1 MKTIIIDGNNLIHK
15 IEKFKSIFAKDKFNA
30 QAALS
35 EAIKTRIPRTSKV
48 IIVYDGHSDKKISGS
63 IYSGIKT
70 ADEVIRQ
77 YIEENY
83 NRLAL
88 LVVSSDKGIT
98 NLAELCGCEVKR
110 SEDFWKEIDKEVKTL
125 TKVPNNANINHLLED
140 GSEKPDR
147 ISKKDIN
154 EFKKYFT

>member
-15 IEKFKSIFAKDKFNA
+15 IEKFKKIFDKDKYNA
-30 QAALS
+30 QSALS
-35 EAIKTRIPRTSKV
+35 EAIKIRIARSMKV
-48 IIVYDGHSDKKISGS
+48 IMVFDGHSDRKISGT
-63 IYSGIKT
+63 IYSGVKT

-83 NRLAL
+83 NRIPI

-98 NLAELCGCEVKR
+98 NLAKLCGCEIKK
-110 SEDFWKEIDKEVKTL
+110 SEVFWNEIDKEVKTL
-125 TKVPNNANINHLLED
+125 KTSSEKNINQLYDD
-140 GSEKPDR
+140 GKEKPER
-147 ISKKDIN
+147 LSKKEFN

>member
-15 IEKFKSIFAKDKFNA
+15 IEKFKKLFDKDKFNA
-30 QAALS
+30 QTGLS
-35 EAIKTRIPRTSKV
+35 EALKTRLPRTVKI
-48 IIVYDGHSDKKISGS
+48 IIVFDGHSDRKISG
-63 IYSGIKT
+63 IVYSGIKT

-83 NRLAL
+83 NRIPI

-98 NLAELCGCEVKR
+98 NLAKLCGCEIKK
-110 SEDFWKEIDKEVKTL
+110 SEVFWKEIDKEVKTL
-125 TKVPNNANINHLLED
+125 KIDPSKNINELYDD
-140 GSEKPDR
+140 GSEKPER
-147 ISKKDIN
+147 LSKKDFN